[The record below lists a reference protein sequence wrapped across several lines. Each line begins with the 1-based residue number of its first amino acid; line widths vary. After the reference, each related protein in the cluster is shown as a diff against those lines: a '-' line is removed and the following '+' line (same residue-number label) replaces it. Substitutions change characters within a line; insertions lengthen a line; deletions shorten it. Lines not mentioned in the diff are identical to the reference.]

1 MLLTGKSDSS
11 SIKNFETIRKIL
23 HYIYYWIIKGI
34 MYIYWIVCFAK
45 GIENAILCS
54 AQLKSILSW
63 DSLFYMIAPK
73 KNLPSYFVWYFKYSY

>member
-1 MLLTGKSDSS
+1 
-11 SIKNFETIRKIL
+11 
-23 HYIYYWIIKGI
+23 

-45 GIENAILCS
+45 GKEKAILCS

-63 DSLFYMIAPK
+63 DSLFYMIAPE